1 MKRDKATEN
10 AIYLESLAP
19 IAEALGIKSHVT
31 HRELVGT
38 RELTSLILG
47 TISQK
52 VAYGKSLRNQVRQLE
67 EELDETRQLPMF
79 PK

>member
-10 AIYLESLAP
+10 AIYMESLAP
-19 IAEALGIKSHVT
+19 IAEALGIKSHTT

-52 VAYGKSLRNQVRQLE
+52 VAYGKSLRKQVKQLQKD
-67 EELDETRQLPMF
+67 LDETRQLPIF
-79 PK
+79 PE